1 MRKGMLLL
9 LSIVM
14 LLSFAACTQT
24 TEAEPSNAPGE
35 SMSPTVSATVSPNA
49 TDEPTE
55 APTDEPTAAPTEEP
69 VSKWIEADDACTWIE
84 DQSTEIKDGMVYE
97 TAISITE
104 GECSD
109 DEMAS
114 EIGTMRSSVR
124 ELIAKVAEA
133 TDKIAAFNDEL
144 DLTDNDGEVV
154 NEPVRDNK
162 KFYIVASIIGGAA
175 LIIAAIIAAI
185 V

>member
-1 MRKGMLLL
+1 MKIIEAKEALERAVEDIAGEAK
-9 LSIVM
+9 
-14 LLSFAACTQT
+14 AA
-24 TEAEPSNAPGE
+24 GF
-35 SMSPTVSATVSPNA
+35 TVSVRSKYADVDFGEYDEYCDEAKIIFAELTVGLEGA
-49 TDEPTE
+49 R
-55 APTDEPTAAPTEEP
+55 
-69 VSKWIEADDACTWIE
+69 
-84 DQSTEIKDGMVYE
+84 DGMVYE

-154 NEPVRDNK
+154 SEPVRDNK

>member
-1 MRKGMLLL
+1 MKIIEAKEALERAVEDIAGEAK
-9 LSIVM
+9 
-14 LLSFAACTQT
+14 AA
-24 TEAEPSNAPGE
+24 GF
-35 SMSPTVSATVSPNA
+35 TVSVRSKYADVDFGEYDEYCDEAKIIFAELTVGLEGA
-49 TDEPTE
+49 R
-55 APTDEPTAAPTEEP
+55 
-69 VSKWIEADDACTWIE
+69 
-84 DQSTEIKDGMVYE
+84 DGMVYE

-114 EIGTMRSSVR
+114 EIGAMRSSVR
-124 ELIAKVAEA
+124 ELIAKIAEA
-133 TDKIAAFNDEL
+133 DDKLAVFNEEL
-144 DLTDNDGEVV
+144 DLTDNDGDVV
-154 NEPVRDNK
+154 SEPVRDNK